1 MLQGDAPTPVAP
13 VAEARRRRQLIVLTI
28 VCVLAGLAYGAY
40 WMLIARFR
48 VSTDNAYVHGNVVQI
63 TPQIEGTI
71 VAIEANDTE
80 QVEQGQ
86 MLLQLGCMQA
96 QGYCIARPMP
106 LDGFIQWINLW
117 EPPASWQRLR
127 PL

>member
-13 VAEARRRRQLIVLTI
+13 VAEARRRRQLIVLAI

-40 WMLIARFR
+40 WMLVDRFR

-63 TPQIEGTI
+63 TPQIAGTI

-80 QVEQGQ
+80 RVEQGQ
-86 MLLQLGCMQA
+86 LLVRLDPADARIALDQAEAQLA
-96 QGYCIARPMP
+96 DAAR
-106 LDGFIQWINLW
+106 
-117 EPPASWQRLR
+117 
-127 PL
+127 